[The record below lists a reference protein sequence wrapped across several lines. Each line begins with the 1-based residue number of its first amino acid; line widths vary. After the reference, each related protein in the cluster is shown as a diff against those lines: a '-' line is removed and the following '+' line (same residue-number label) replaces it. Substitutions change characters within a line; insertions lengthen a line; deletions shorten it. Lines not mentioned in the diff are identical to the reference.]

1 MLGACELAAVEIN
14 CSIFYKVLTPMD
26 QQVDLSPY
34 DQNFTTKDRLA
45 PPSLV
50 TQLTTYQDYFIHANT
65 EMFQVRYS
73 YLLQPYAI
81 GPVNVRN
88 TLNPKKSGRQVYA
101 TSHEGLSTAFLI
113 FNPYA
118 DPSGRQVA
126 IMHLVYRQLTCM
138 G

>member
-1 MLGACELAAVEIN
+1 
-14 CSIFYKVLTPMD
+14 MD

-34 DQNFTTKDRLA
+34 DQNFTTKERVA

-88 TLNPKKSGRQVYA
+88 TLNPKKKWP
-101 TSHEGLSTAFLI
+101 TSLCHLPWGLVHRFSYF
-113 FNPYA
+113 
-118 DPSGRQVA
+118 
-126 IMHLVYRQLTCM
+126 
-138 G
+138 